1 MRTPELSVI
10 VVSYNVRQLLLD
22 CIKSV
27 IDTCGG
33 INYEIIVVDN
43 TSSDGSVD
51 AVRDSFPQVRVIAN
65 KDNAG
70 FARAN
75 NQGYEVSRG
84 EYILLLNPDTIVK
97 PGAIQSVLD
106 FLKNTPDAGLAGCR
120 LLNPDGSLQKSIR
133 WFPSLRAHISGI
145 FFIDRLVYPHAWR
158 MTHYRRSPFT
168 IDYCSGAFMMV
179 RKEVL
184 GSMPILNPEYFMY
197 SEEKDLSLRLRR
209 KGWKTYFVPYGEV
222 IHFGG
227 QSTRLMPEQMYL
239 QLQKSQLQFFSLSYK
254 GAYKWALIFT
264 WWLVLSA
271 SFIASIPF
279 AFTDH
284 GRYRMRLM
292 MLAARRYPL
301 MVFRDVLTNSTTSTI
316 AADKSSPGQNTVK
329 NFFAFGKELFSLPEM
344 TIRMFGD
351 TTGREMYDYFTKRHP
366 RYKIIQN
373 KRWGVALLQLPGSM
387 NEYLSGK
394 HKEYIRRMRNKAIRH
409 GFHFGI
415 ADPMNHLTDMLAINL
430 SAPVRQGRPMASDY
444 LHKEGIQRYFKGKE
458 KMYCVFDQGGSV
470 KAYAYVP
477 VVGEVCILDRIL
489 GHSEDL
495 DQGVMYLLV
504 SEIIREMI
512 ALKNSNGGP
521 TLMEYDTFFG
531 GSQGIRYFKE
541 KLGFMPYKV
550 KWVWSNSGKED
561 LPGDGERLNKALL

>member
-1 MRTPELSVI
+1 MSEKSLTTCIELSI
-10 VVSYNVRQLLLD
+10 IIVSYNVRQLLLD

-51 AVRDSFPQVRVIAN
+51 SVRESFPQVCVIAN
-65 KDNAG
+65 KDNVG

-84 EYILLLNPDTIVK
+84 KFILLLNPDTIVK

-120 LLNPDGSLQKSIR
+120 LLNPDGSLQKSIKR
-133 WFPSLRAHISGI
+133 FPSIREHIGGI
-145 FFIDRLVYPHAWR
+145 FFVDKLPHFNAIHCR
-158 MTHYRRSPFT
+158 ASPFA

-184 GSMPILNPEYFMY
+184 GRMPILNPEYFMY
-197 SEEKDLSLRLRR
+197 SEEKDLSLRLKR
-209 KGWKTYFVPYGEV
+209 KGWKTYFVPFGEV

-227 QSTRLMPEQMYL
+227 QSTRLMPEKMYL

-254 GAYKWALIFT
+254 GAYKWTLIFT

-279 AFTDH
+279 ALTDR

-292 MLAARRYPL
+292 MIAACNYPL
-301 MVFRDVLTNSTTSTI
+301 MVLSNVLANPSTSII
-316 AADKSSPGQNTVK
+316 ATDKSSSGQNTVK
-329 NFFAFGKELFSLPEM
+329 NLFAVGKEFLSLSEM
-344 TIRMFGD
+344 TIRMSGD
-351 TTGREMYDYFTKRHP
+351 TTNRKMYDYFTKPHP

-373 KRWGVALLQLPGSM
+373 KRWGVELLQLPGSM

-409 GFHFGI
+409 GFHFVT

-430 SAPVRQGRPMASDY
+430 SAPVRQGRPMAPDY
-444 LHKEGIQRYFKGKE
+444 LHAEGIRRYFMGKE
-458 KMYCVFDQGGSV
+458 RIYCVFDQGGAM

-477 VVGEVCILDRIL
+477 VIGEVCILDRIL

-495 DQGVMYLLV
+495 DKGLMYLLV

-512 ALKNSNGGP
+512 ALKNSNGEP
-521 TLMEYDTFFG
+521 KWMEYDTYFG

-550 KWVWSNSGKED
+550 KWIWSDSGKGG
-561 LPGDGERLNKALL
+561 LPR